1 MHSRLD
7 CHKLWGCFASASSP
21 SFLDPFLVRE
31 KWIEAEIEN
40 KKPPECCAVRMIK
53 LDHGYCVSDL
63 QKSLSSNHGIHSD
76 EIILARS
83 PMAVFVCSRSNSR
96 APILPPHPTWDWVP
110 EFAFAEGVLARFAA
124 AESVTLSE
132 TPPDFEPSPF
142 LCSFLDFARTYFKKL
157 ARAPRGDGVTD
168 IP

>member
-83 PMAVFVCSRSNSR
+83 PMAVLFAPAPTVVRQSSLHVGLGTQVRIRRGCACPIGRRRVSHSLIRS
-96 APILPPHPTWDWVP
+96 
-110 EFAFAEGVLARFAA
+110 ARF
-124 AESVTLSE
+124 
-132 TPPDFEPSPF
+132 
-142 LCSFLDFARTYFKKL
+142 
-157 ARAPRGDGVTD
+157 
-168 IP
+168 